1 MDITNLDGGRT
12 WRDVPSRFQCTAV
25 CFGLLVGNRI
35 ELIIHPVV
43 VQETYSDTEDLIT
56 AVETTIGASI
66 QV

>member
-1 MDITNLDGGRT
+1 VLPVTINGSWKMVRWGQFPLGI
-12 WRDVPSRFQCTAV
+12 
-25 CFGLLVGNRI
+25 GNRI

-56 AVETTIGASI
+56 AVETTIDASI